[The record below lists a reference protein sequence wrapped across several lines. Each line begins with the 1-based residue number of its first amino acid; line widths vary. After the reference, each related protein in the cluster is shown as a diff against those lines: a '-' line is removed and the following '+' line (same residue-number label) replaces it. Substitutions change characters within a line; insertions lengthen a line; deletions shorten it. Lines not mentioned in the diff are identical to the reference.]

1 MSTLE
6 NQVAVVT
13 GASSG
18 IGKAIALG
26 LAAQGASLC
35 LVGRNLETLQSVADA
50 ANGKASRNYCDQ
62 ADLSVDGELEELI
75 AGIQRDVGSV
85 DILVHGAGVIWLGP
99 VEAATAEQL
108 EDRKSG

>member
-26 LAAQGASLC
+26 LAAQGTRLC
-35 LVGRNLETLQSVADA
+35 LVGRKLETLQSVAEA
-50 ANGKASRNYCDQ
+50 AKGKASQNYCYQ
-62 ADLSVDGELEELI
+62 ADLAVDREVDELVARHKARYSVC
-75 AGIQRDVGSV
+75 RYSC
-85 DILVHGAGVIWLGP
+85 
-99 VEAATAEQL
+99 
-108 EDRKSG
+108 S